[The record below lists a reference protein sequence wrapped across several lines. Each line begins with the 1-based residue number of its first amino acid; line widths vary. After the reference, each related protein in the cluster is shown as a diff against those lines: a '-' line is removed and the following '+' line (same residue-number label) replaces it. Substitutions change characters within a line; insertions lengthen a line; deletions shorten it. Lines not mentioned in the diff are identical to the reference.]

1 MYCCCKK
8 YVPGRVSLFPFLLP
22 PLVALHKRNCR
33 EAEGGSTVHLVW
45 INVFRHPIQ
54 LKPWLD
60 DCRAALY
67 LCTFSQS
74 PLTKPPLT
82 TCRWKKSLLTT
93 VFFPPS
99 SLYTSSTWASTST
112 WDAACLS
119 ASICLCAPV
128 WTTLQSGCLLLAG
141 CCRLINSDRLPL
153 RPTTYTSSKAT
164 RQHFKSKQVCP
175 CSPEWFSTFC

>member
-8 YVPGRVSLFPFLLP
+8 YVPRRESLFPFLLP

-33 EAEGGSTVHLVW
+33 EAEGGSTVHLVG

-93 VFFPPS
+93 VFSP
-99 SLYTSSTWASTST
+99 L
-112 WDAACLS
+112 
-119 ASICLCAPV
+119 
-128 WTTLQSGCLLLAG
+128 
-141 CCRLINSDRLPL
+141 LPL
-153 RPTTYTSSKAT
+153 Y
-164 RQHFKSKQVCP
+164 KQYMSINIYVRRCMSVCLHLSV
-175 CSPEWFSTFC
+175 CACVNHTAVRMSAFSRLL

>member
-8 YVPGRVSLFPFLLP
+8 YVPGRESLFPFLLP

-33 EAEGGSTVHLVW
+33 EAEGGSTVHLVG

-93 VFFPPS
+93 VFSPPPPFIQAVHEHQH
-99 SLYTSSTWASTST
+99 LRETLHV
-112 WDAACLS
+112 CLPPFVRVR
-119 ASICLCAPV
+119 LCEPHCS
-128 WTTLQSGCLLLAG
+128 Q
-141 CCRLINSDRLPL
+141 D
-153 RPTTYTSSKAT
+153 
-164 RQHFKSKQVCP
+164 VC
-175 CSPEWFSTFC
+175 F